1 MEFFSSTGFYC
12 LAIVVAMALLGVLLH
27 QAPPKPAETYVL
39 MLQLLP
45 GDTAADEQLLLQVMP
60 DGTTLLEHAGIVALA
75 EAAINLVAE
84 RRGDRVT
91 IVEKYAHGTSLSGGM
106 AAWRGIAQL
115 GFLGKGRTAVRFE
128 SEVTGRWCTLVV
140 LNVEGYASSKQMS
153 L

>member
-39 MLQLLP
+39 RLQLLP

-60 DGTTLLEHAGIVALA
+60 DGTTLLEHAGIVAPA

-84 RRGDRVT
+84 RRGEALRSWVFWAKAARRCDLRARSP
-91 IVEKYAHGTSLSGGM
+91 EGG
-106 AAWRGIAQL
+106 A
-115 GFLGKGRTAVRFE
+115 
-128 SEVTGRWCTLVV
+128 RWQC
-140 LNVEGYASSKQMS
+140 
-153 L
+153 